1 MRIGAMLGDISRSL
15 FKRPVTELY
24 PFERRPTPE
33 RLRGRLTFDPGKCTG
48 CKICMRDCPARA
60 IELVVVDKATKRF
73 VMRFHIDRCT
83 YCAQCVVSCNF
94 DALGMSHEQ
103 WELAALN
110 QASFAITLGR
120 PDDID
125 TLQPPTATS
134 GGAPDEARA
143 VTCAAVAPLPAT
155 DPSLSPA

>member
-24 PFERRPTPE
+24 PFERRPTPG
-33 RLRGRLTFDPGKCTG
+33 RLRGRLTFDPSRCTG

-60 IELVVVDKATKRF
+60 VELVVVDKATKRF
-73 VMRFHIDRCT
+73 VMRFHADRCT

-103 WELAALN
+103 WELAAL
-110 QASFAITLGR
+110 SREPFAINLGR

-125 TLQPPTATS
+125 TLGPPTGTS
-134 GGAPDEARA
+134 GGDPVEPREAKCESAAPSQAPDPS
-143 VTCAAVAPLPAT
+143 VAPA
-155 DPSLSPA
+155 